1 MDDVTILLQT
11 AACTARL
18 QKRLEELLTWAQG
31 GSIKSAKSRS
41 LSIRKGARSDNISL
55 SVDSE
60 KILSLVDQPVRS
72 LERLST
78 ADLSEQHVASSV
90 SSQLLDGLKMI
101 DQSPLPGEFKV

>member
-18 QKRLEELLTWAQG
+18 QKRLEELLTWAQRR
-31 GSIKSAKSRS
+31 IKSAKSRS
-41 LSIRKGARSDNISL
+41 LSIKKGAQSDNIL

-72 LERLST
+72 LERLYT
-78 ADLSEQHVASSV
+78 ADLSEQHMASSV
-90 SSQLLDGLKMI
+90 VSQLLDSLKKI
-101 DQSPLPGEFKV
+101 HQSPLPGKFKV

>member
-18 QKRLEELLTWAQG
+18 QKRLEELLTWAQRR
-31 GSIKSAKSRS
+31 IKSAKSRS
-41 LSIRKGARSDNISL
+41 LSIKKGAQSDNISF

-72 LERLST
+72 LERLYT
-78 ADLSEQHVASSV
+78 ADLSEQHMASSV
-90 SSQLLDGLKMI
+90 VSQLLDSLKKI
-101 DQSPLPGEFKV
+101 DQSPLPGKFKV